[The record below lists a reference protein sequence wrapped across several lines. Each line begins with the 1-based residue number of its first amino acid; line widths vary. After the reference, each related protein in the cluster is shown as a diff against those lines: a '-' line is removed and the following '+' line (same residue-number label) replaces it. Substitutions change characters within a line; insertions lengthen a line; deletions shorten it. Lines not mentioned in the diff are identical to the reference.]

1 MSEESHTHSE
11 EPQNKPRRWRP
22 WRPQRRKT
30 RWSVFWA
37 GGLVAAL
44 VAALVAIPLL
54 LVNLYQLYPGVWED
68 LSSERR
74 ELTAT
79 LIGIVVALTVVI
91 VLLAIGGASLG
102 WTGFGNKTLWD
113 WLQLLSALAIPVVLA
128 AAGLWFTAQQDQRQ
142 QQTESQRAK
151 AELQLAA
158 QRAQDETLQAYLNQ
172 MSTLMLERELR
183 HAEVGDEMQTVARAR
198 TLAALGRLDPSRKTA
213 LMEFITEAGLVQGS
227 INEKALTK
235 STGRKDAAFEGVP
248 VIGLSGAD
256 LSGADLSE
264 LGGGGGGVLIGDV
277 GGPSYYYTGG
287 SGMTDLSGADLS
299 SADLSGADL
308 RWAFLQY
315 ANLDHANL
323 SNADLR
329 HAYLRDA
336 NLSVANLEGATLA
349 DNKLRDA
356 NLESA
361 TMPDGQILK
370 GGFEP
375 DGPTFEEWRGDR
387 RFSPLPGP

>member
-1 MSEESHTHSE
+1 
-11 EPQNKPRRWRP
+11 
-22 WRPQRRKT
+22 
-30 RWSVFWA
+30 
-37 GGLVAAL
+37 
-44 VAALVAIPLL
+44 
-54 LVNLYQLYPGVWED
+54 
-68 LSSERR
+68 
-74 ELTAT
+74 
-79 LIGIVVALTVVI
+79 VVALTVVI

-142 QQTESQRAK
+142 QQTENQRAK

-158 QRAQDETLQAYLNQ
+158 QRAQDEALQAYLNQ
-172 MSTLMLERELR
+172 MSTLMLERDLR

-198 TLAALGRLDPSRKTA
+198 TLAALGRLDPSRKTV
-213 LMEFITEAGLVQGS
+213 LMQFITEAGLVQGS
-227 INEKALTK
+227 I
-235 STGRKDAAFEGVP
+235 STGRKDAFEGVP
-248 VIGLSGAD
+248 VISLSGAD
-256 LSGADLSE
+256 LSGTNLSE
-264 LGGGGGGVLIGDV
+264 LGGGGG
-277 GGPSYYYTGG
+277 YTLG
-287 SGMTDLSGADLS
+287 SGREMYYFGGGGMT
-299 SADLSGADL
+299 DLSGADL